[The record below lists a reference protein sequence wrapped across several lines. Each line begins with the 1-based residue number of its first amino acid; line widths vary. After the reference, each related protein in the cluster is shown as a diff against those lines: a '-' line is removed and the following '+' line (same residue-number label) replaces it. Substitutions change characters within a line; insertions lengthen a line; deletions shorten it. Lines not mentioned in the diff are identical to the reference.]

1 MTAIIFI
8 LFCLFLSGF
17 SKLVFFIIKFRTQF
31 FCLEFY
37 NLPMKSLEASEKLE
51 QLRYLEFGKR
61 IKMVET
67 ADKSIGIDTPE
78 DLDKA
83 RKMV

>member
-1 MTAIIFI
+1 MGVHYMQHIGIYA
-8 LFCLFLSGF
+8 
-17 SKLVFFIIKFRTQF
+17 FRKQA
-31 FCLEFY
+31 LLDFY
-37 NLPMKSLEASEKLE
+37 NLPTKSLEASEKLE

-78 DLDKA
+78 DLEKA
-83 RKMV
+83 RRIMSK